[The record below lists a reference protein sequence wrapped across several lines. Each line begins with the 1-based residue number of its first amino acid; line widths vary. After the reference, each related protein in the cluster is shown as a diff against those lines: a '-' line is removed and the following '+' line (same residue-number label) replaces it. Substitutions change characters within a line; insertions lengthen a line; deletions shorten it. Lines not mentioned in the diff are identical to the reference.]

1 MRVLRRFTSSE
12 VTNLCSQRTAL
23 TEASWAA
30 SSIGRDVADDR
41 PKGFLSGLLFQLLGA
56 AAGLVVLMTLLG
68 GVASWARYKTLD
80 LPNNAAI
87 ATLSQT
93 TLLIAGVNELAL
105 PIGIGLLTA
114 IATLIVRRY
123 LRVVPVPAVGLYVV
137 LVLYATAL
145 VWIFWSHDYAV
156 YVCATA
162 LLVFL
167 AVTPLSTSAV
177 AFTAFFAMVGI
188 GTIVAAREVIVPP
201 THLERAELIFQNG
214 HRLYG
219 FWINTT
225 SDTIYLAPQL
235 GGRNGP
241 CQVSGYIVGFRS
253 SRIQR
258 IRLEQSVK
266 VFPLDSTHDM
276 PCPKS
281 RLPLLP

>member
-1 MRVLRRFTSSE
+1 
-12 VTNLCSQRTAL
+12 
-23 TEASWAA
+23 
-30 SSIGRDVADDR
+30 VADDR
-41 PKGFLSGLLFQLLGA
+41 PKGSLSGLLFQLLGA

-105 PIGIGLLTA
+105 PIGVGLLTA
-114 IATLIVRRY
+114 IATLLVRRY
-123 LRVVPVPAVGLYVV
+123 VRVVSIAAIGLYLV
-137 LVLYATAL
+137 LVLCATAI

-156 YVCATA
+156 YVCAA
-162 LLVFL
+162 GLLVFL
-167 AVTPLSTSAV
+167 AATPLSASAL
-177 AFTAFFAMVGI
+177 AFTGFFAMVGI
-188 GTIVAAREVIVPP
+188 GTIVAAREVIEPP
-201 THLERAELIFQNG
+201 THLERAELIFKDG
-214 HRLYG
+214 RRLYG
-219 FWINTT
+219 FWITST

-235 GGRNGP
+235 GGRSGP

-266 VFPLDSTHDM
+266 VFPLDSKHEM

-281 RLPLLP
+281 RLPSLP